1 MILDMAETESPAL
14 DGTEISPR
22 ETRHV
27 ATGLIVYGIVGVVLA
42 IASIVALVIIDS
54 RIGNVSDDVSVRIDT
69 LESTIAAT
77 SASLS
82 SAATSASGFS
92 TTLGTTSEALTSAS
106 NVVGEL
112 SPVLQTLGR
121 LGGLLGS
128 AGDGFQA
135 VGQNLAD
142 LGPSLQT
149 LSSNLAKNQQELAN
163 TSETVQKLSGELDN
177 VRKVLASGT
186 IETRVS
192 EGFGFLR
199 AGLVA
204 MTIWLALPAIAA
216 LFIGIWLRRAVAPS
230 T

>member
-1 MILDMAETESPAL
+1 MTETNPQTP
-14 DGTEISPR
+14 DGTEISPK

-27 ATGLIVYGIVGVVLA
+27 ATGLIIYGAVGVVLA

-54 RIGNVSDDVSVRIDT
+54 RIGSVSDDVTVRINT
-69 LESTIAAT
+69 LESTISAT
-77 SASLS
+77 SASLN
-82 SAATSASGFS
+82 SAAASASGFS
-92 TTLGTTSEALTSAS
+92 TTFGTTSDALASAS
-106 NVVGEL
+106 NVVSEL

-135 VGQNLAD
+135 VGENLAD

-149 LSSNLAKNQQELAN
+149 LSSNLARNQQELAN
-163 TSETVQKLSGELDN
+163 TSETVQRLAGELDN
-177 VRKVLASGT
+177 VQQVLESGT
-186 IETRVS
+186 IESRVS

-199 AGLVA
+199 AGLIA